1 MAIAS
6 QGENE
11 TSKKTRM
18 RPLESIV
25 VLDLTRFLPGAVATM
40 QLGSFGA
47 EVIKIERPPCG
58 DPARSLEGASWL
70 FEETNRGKK
79 SVAIDLRDTRGKSIF
94 VKLVTTADIL
104 IESFRPNV
112 MTRLGLNYEKLSEEN
127 PRLIYA
133 ALSGYGRSGPY
144 AEMAGHDLNYVGMS
158 GLLDLISGANGE
170 LSIPAIQL
178 ADLAVGS
185 PQIVTGILLALVE
198 REKSGRGQRVDV
210 SFARTMGSLLTLP
223 LAELCERGRPSRRGS
238 ELLSGAYACYNL
250 YQAKDG
256 RWLALGSVES
266 KFWVNACRE
275 LQCAEFTNNQFAQ
288 EPRQSEM
295 KRKLAAIFAT
305 RSSDEWFLLL
315 KDKDCCLTPV
325 RTLAEAVS
333 EGQIEIDQPGATLSR
348 TAGVI
353 ARTPAPLIGEHSV
366 DILER
371 CGVTRSELQTL
382 QEANVIQTTCRN

>member
-1 MAIAS
+1 ML
-6 QGENE
+6 
-11 TSKKTRM
+11 
-18 RPLESIV
+18 PLESIV

-40 QLGSFGA
+40 QLRSFGA
-47 EVIKIERPPCG
+47 EIIKIERPPFG
-58 DPARSLEGASWL
+58 DPARSFEGVSWL

-79 SVAIDLRDTRGKSIF
+79 SVAIDLRDTRGKNIF
-94 VKLVTTADIL
+94 VKLVATADIL

-112 MTRLGLNYEKLSEEN
+112 MMRLGLSYEKLSEEN

-158 GLLDLISGANGE
+158 GLLDLISGVNGE
-170 LSIPAIQL
+170 LTIPEIQL

-185 PQIVTGILLALVE
+185 PQIVTGILLALLE

-210 SFARTMGSLLTLP
+210 SFACTMGSLLTLP
-223 LAELCERGRPSRRGS
+223 LAKLRAQGRPARRGK

-250 YQAKDG
+250 YRAKDA
-256 RWLALGSVES
+256 RWLVLGALEA
-266 KFWVNACRE
+266 KFWANACRE
-275 LQCAEFTNNQFAQ
+275 LHVAEFTNNQFAQ

-295 KRKLAAIFAT
+295 KKKFAAIFAT
-305 RSSDEWFLLL
+305 RSSDEWFQLL

-325 RTLAEAVS
+325 RTLAEAVT
-333 EGQIEIDQPGATLSR
+333 EGQIESDQPGATLSR
-348 TAGVI
+348 TAGAI
-353 ARTPAPLIGEHSV
+353 ARTPAPLIGEHSF

-382 QEANVIQTTCRN
+382 QEANVIQTTCRK